1 MGCFVGK
8 GDCPCLGPLTIHH
21 LISYSSFMY
30 CITRTNITRMAHTIA
45 DPDRHTAHD
54 RATPLHAVCEKGRV
68 DVARVLL
75 GGEADPNQ
83 VDIAGSTPLLYA
95 SAAGH
100 TRLVEALLEA
110 RADTER
116 VDVRTGETA
125 LGVASK
131 RGHGGV
137 VWALLEAGAS
147 HRVVDGSGRTPLHA
161 ACRTNHGLWVEKG
174 GEGGGEGA
182 GKKEGGWSATVSAL
196 LEHGA
201 DPGALDRD
209 GVAPSCKW

>member
-1 MGCFVGK
+1 
-8 GDCPCLGPLTIHH
+8 
-21 LISYSSFMY
+21 MY
-30 CITRTNITRMAHTIA
+30 CITNITRTAHTIA
-45 DPDRHTAHD
+45 DPDMHTAHN
-54 RATPLHAVCEKGRV
+54 RTTPLHAVCEKGHV
-68 DVARVLL
+68 DVARILL
-75 GGEADPNQ
+75 GGEADPNR

-100 TRLVEALLEA
+100 VRLVEALLEA

-116 VDVRTGETA
+116 ADLRTGETA

-131 RGHGGV
+131 RGHGVV

-147 HRVVDGSGRTPLHA
+147 HRAVDGYGRTPLHA
-161 ACRTNHGLWVEKG
+161 ACRMNHGLWGEEG

-209 GVAPSCKW
+209 GVTPSCKW